1 LIGTLEGGR
10 SVARASTIFESDASP
25 PTPQCRRY
33 PRLFEPLQIGSVG
46 LRNRLFKTAA
56 ESCFIDASGGVEPA
70 LLNYYES
77 IAAGGVGLVIVES
90 PTIDFPISMTNFH
103 GIRLDEDRYVDGLA
117 RLADVIHRHQCPAFV
132 QLHHAGPWHLK
143 EFFGLEPISVSATR
157 ECELPHFTPARE
169 ITLDE
174 IAHVVGKFADAAE
187 RVKAAGFDGVEIN
200 AAASH
205 LLGVFLSRAWN
216 RRSDEYGPQ
225 DLESR
230 SRIVRQ
236 IIQAIKQRNGP
247 DFPVTLIM
255 NGLESGRAGSMT
267 LEESRGI
274 AQLLA
279 QAGADAIQVR
289 FHCHGNLVGLWPEQL
304 LYPEPMEGRPAEADW
319 SRGGRG
325 AYLPIAAAIRE
336 VVDIPVMGVGRL
348 DASIGEE
355 ALAKGQIDLVG
366 MTRRLVADPQL
377 PNKLM
382 AERERDIA
390 PCTACLCCLDD
401 VGRGEPVRCRINGH
415 LGLDQK
421 RVTAPAARLEH
432 VVVVGSG
439 PSGLEAARVAA
450 VKGHRV
456 TLVSRD
462 RRLGGLMRLAAM
474 VKGQE
479 IEELD
484 AIVDYY
490 GRQLADLGVT
500 LRLGRP
506 ATPERVAALS
516 PDRLILATGGVPSAP
531 EIPGLDECRKVV
543 RSADLME
550 TARRALGFVG
560 PETLRR
566 LSRWWMPIGRRVVV
580 IGGAI
585 HGCELAEFLTR
596 RGREVTLVHPGDPAE
611 LGDGLT
617 AMAKAALFPW
627 LVRRGVEILVGVHCD
642 RIADEGLTL
651 SLPEGATRRLEA
663 DHFVTAWPLEPDPE
677 IEDRYLGVSPVVER
691 VGDCRE
697 PGLILTAVE
706 SGARIFAEG
715 AD

>member
-1 LIGTLEGGR
+1 LAPSIASFIGTKSIETLIGTLEGGR

-255 NGLESGRAGSMT
+255 NGLETGRAGSMT

-274 AQLLA
+274 ARLLE
-279 QAGADAIQVR
+279 QAGADAIQALSR
-289 FHCHGNLVGLWPEQL
+289 AHGREAGRGGL
-304 LYPEPMEGRPAEADW
+304 EPRGARCLSADRGSDPRGGGHSRDGRRKARRVDRRGGAGERSDRPGRHDPSPGRRPAAPQQAD
-319 SRGGRG
+319 GRARAG
-325 AYLPIAAAIRE
+325 YRPLHRLP
-336 VVDIPVMGVGRL
+336 L
-348 DASIGEE
+348 
-355 ALAKGQIDLVG
+355 
-366 MTRRLVADPQL
+366 L
-377 PNKLM
+377 P
-382 AERERDIA
+382 
-390 PCTACLCCLDD
+390 
-401 VGRGEPVRCRINGH
+401 
-415 LGLDQK
+415 
-421 RVTAPAARLEH
+421 
-432 VVVVGSG
+432 
-439 PSGLEAARVAA
+439 
-450 VKGHRV
+450 
-456 TLVSRD
+456 
-462 RRLGGLMRLAAM
+462 
-474 VKGQE
+474 
-479 IEELD
+479 
-484 AIVDYY
+484 
-490 GRQLADLGVT
+490 
-500 LRLGRP
+500 
-506 ATPERVAALS
+506 
-516 PDRLILATGGVPSAP
+516 
-531 EIPGLDECRKVV
+531 
-543 RSADLME
+543 
-550 TARRALGFVG
+550 
-560 PETLRR
+560 
-566 LSRWWMPIGRRVVV
+566 GRR
-580 IGGAI
+580 
-585 HGCELAEFLTR
+585 R
-596 RGREVTLVHPGDPAE
+596 PR
-611 LGDGLT
+611 
-617 AMAKAALFPW
+617 
-627 LVRRGVEILVGVHCD
+627 
-642 RIADEGLTL
+642 
-651 SLPEGATRRLEA
+651 
-663 DHFVTAWPLEPDPE
+663 
-677 IEDRYLGVSPVVER
+677 
-691 VGDCRE
+691 
-697 PGLILTAVE
+697 
-706 SGARIFAEG
+706 
-715 AD
+715 